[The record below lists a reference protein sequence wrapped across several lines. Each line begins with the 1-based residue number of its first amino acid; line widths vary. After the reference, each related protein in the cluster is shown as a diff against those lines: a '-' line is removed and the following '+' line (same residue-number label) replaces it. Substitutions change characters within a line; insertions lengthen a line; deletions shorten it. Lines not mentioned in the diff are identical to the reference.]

1 MAQAKEK
8 RAAEQAS
15 AAVSKKGTR
24 SAAASVGAPVSLVAE
39 EIATLVIPQWLQQ
52 AHPSH
57 NIYYVGGMFIC
68 SLCGSSA
75 AIPLDK
81 SHRLRAECR
90 GTMPLGSTSRARKLL
105 RGLLVPP
112 LVAWPDG
119 LKEPSDRRAPLRLV
133 HTSGGFGFS

>member
-1 MAQAKEK
+1 M
-8 RAAEQAS
+8 
-15 AAVSKKGTR
+15 
-24 SAAASVGAPVSLVAE
+24 SLVAE
-39 EIATLVIPQWLQQ
+39 EIASLVIPNWLQQ

-57 NIYYVGGMFIC
+57 NIYHVGGMFIC

-90 GTMPLGSTSRARKLL
+90 GTMPLGSTSRARKLM

-119 LKEPSDRRAPLRLV
+119 LKEPSDKREPLKLV
-133 HTSGGFGFS
+133 HDSGSFGFA